1 MPEERLSLRFTN
13 DLRLSFGVEIHYLED
28 ERLGD
33 AEAASRGGRSA
44 PVMSVVLNLGQ
55 RDQVRTSRLGFKS
68 NLKQQEYFN
77 TSICFK

>member
-1 MPEERLSLRFTN
+1 MKGEEAALEVHQGLQKQRLSLRFTK

-33 AEAASRGGRSA
+33 AEAASRGGWAA

-55 RDQVRTSRLGFKS
+55 RDQV
-68 NLKQQEYFN
+68 
-77 TSICFK
+77 